1 MRALRI
7 GFLLGFRQIQRA
19 NFWTTTLI
27 IFVMMLTF
35 LNLIAVSGILVGLI
49 VGAEVAVRE
58 KSIGDIVV
66 SARDDEERILETET
80 FVRELSAFPEVTEYS
95 VRYVANGVLE
105 ANYKERR
112 DLTGERD
119 IANVR
124 ITGINPMNED
134 GMTTLSE
141 ELIAGEYLDPNE
153 EGYILVGALYIEE
166 YAQQF
171 GGLFDSLENVIPGST
186 VRLTAGKVSKEFIVK
201 GIIQSKVDEISLNTY
216 IPDRE
221 FRRLFNRFDR
231 NADQIVIRVI
241 NPKENAEVKAAMI
254 ASGLA
259 DLAKIQTYE
268 EGVPKFLTDIKN
280 TFDLLGTFIGSIGLV
295 VASITIFIIIFINA
309 LSRRQQIGILKG
321 IGIDRAAIEIAYV
334 LQAAFYALSGSLLGA
349 LVTYGFLIG
358 YFQANPIDF
367 PFSDGILVA
376 EPIGTLYRF
385 ITLFIITLFAGF
397 IPAWLIVRQ
406 NTLNSILGRK

>member
-1 MRALRI
+1 
-7 GFLLGFRQIQRA
+7 
-19 NFWTTTLI
+19 
-27 IFVMMLTF
+27 MMLTF

-49 VGAEVAVRE
+49 AGAEVAVRE
-58 KSIGDIVV
+58 KSIGDIIV
-66 SARDDEERILETET
+66 SPRDDQERILETET
-80 FVRELSAFPEVTEYS
+80 FVRELEAFPEVTAYS
-95 VRYVANGVLE
+95 VRFEAGGILE

-112 DLTGERD
+112 DLQGERD

-124 ITGINPMNED
+124 VTGIDPVNEQQ
-134 GMTTLSE
+134 MTNLSE
-141 ELIAGEYLDPNE
+141 EIIAGEYLNPDE
-153 EGYILVGALYIEE
+153 EGYILLGALYTEE
-166 YAQQF
+166 YAENF
-171 GGLFDSLENVIPGST
+171 GDIFETVSGVGPGDT
-186 VRLTAGKVSKEFIVK
+186 VRLTSGNVSKEFIIK
-201 GIIQSKVDEISLNTY
+201 GIVQSKVDEVSLNAY

-231 NADQIVIRVI
+231 NADQIVIRVVSP
-241 NPKENAEVKAAMI
+241 NQNAEVKSAMI
-254 ASGLA
+254 ASGLD

-280 TFDLLGTFIGSIGLV
+280 TFDVLGTFIGSIGLI

-321 IGIDRAAIEIAYV
+321 IGIDRTAIEIAYV
-334 LQAAFYALSGSLLGA
+334 LQAAFYALAGSILGA
-349 LVTYGFLIG
+349 IVTYGFLVG

-376 EPIGTLYRF
+376 EPLGTLYRS
-385 ITLFIITLFAGF
+385 IILFIITLFAGF
-397 IPAWLIVRQ
+397 IPAWIIVRQ

>member
-49 VGAEVAVRE
+49 AGAEVAVRE

-66 SARDDEERILETET
+66 SARDDEDRILETET
-80 FVRELSAFPEVTEYS
+80 FVRELEAFPEVSAYS
-95 VRYVANGVLE
+95 VRYVANGILE

-112 DLTGERD
+112 DLQGERD
-119 IANVR
+119 IASVR
-124 ITGINPMNED
+124 ITGIDPANED
-134 GMTTLSE
+134 KMTDLSG

-153 EGYILVGALYIEE
+153 EGYMLVGAYYIEE

-171 GGLFDSLENVIPGST
+171 GDIFDSLENVIPGST
-186 VRLTAGKVSKEFIVK
+186 IRLTAGNVSKEFIVK

-231 NADQIVIRVI
+231 NADQIVIRVVD
-241 NPKENAEVKAAMI
+241 PKENAAVKAAMV
-254 ASGLA
+254 ASGLS
-259 DLAKIQTYE
+259 DFAKIQTYE

-280 TFDLLGTFIGSIGLV
+280 TFDVLGTFIGSIGLI

-309 LSRRQQIGILKG
+309 VSRRQQIGILKG
-321 IGIDRAAIEIAYV
+321 IGIDRVAIEIAYV
-334 LQAAFYALSGSLLGA
+334 LQAAFYALAGSLLGA
-349 LVTYGFLIG
+349 LITYGFLVG
-358 YFQANPIDF
+358 YFQANPINF